1 MMRIDHKRL
10 EAIYAAVAKAHGA
23 SEHEAKLFA
32 EGLVLADLRGVTTHG
47 IAILPYY
54 HQLLG
59 EGVFEFGK
67 LPEVEAEGPSFAR
80 LNGHRNVGQVVSKIA
95 MEIASKKASETG
107 IAIVTARNGG
117 PFSMGSAAAMEA
129 LEKDQIG
136 IAMGNGFPLVAP
148 WGGRDI
154 FFCTNPLAIAAP
166 AGNEP
171 PVVIDMAT
179 SKYSMGQVV
188 RAARDGRKLPDSV
201 VTPEGVYSDDP
212 RSAVLDPMIRESP
225 MTGAI
230 QAAGPKGY
238 GWLLIV
244 EILSGILSGAN
255 ASYINLQDEE
265 ASPRTSYGTS
275 YIVIDTELLLG
286 KDWFEGDME
295 ALVRALND
303 ARPGQGFDRVRVP
316 GARGYEAFKKQSTEG
331 VEVRDEEWQMVL
343 DVGEDLEIDL
353 TTVET

>member
-1 MMRIDHKRL
+1 MLRL
-10 EAIYAAVAKAHGA
+10 EHRRLHAIYAEVARAHGA
-23 SEHEAKLFA
+23 SDHEADLFA

-59 EGVFEFGK
+59 EGVFRFGK
-67 LPEVEAEGPSFAR
+67 MPEVEVEGPGFAR
-80 LNGHRNVGQVVSKIA
+80 LNGHRNVGQVVSKQA
-95 MEIASKKASETG
+95 MEMASEKASANG

-117 PFSMGSAAAMEA
+117 PFSMGSVAAMEA
-129 LEKDQIG
+129 LKKRQIG

-154 FFCTNPLAIAAP
+154 FFCTNPLAIAVP
-166 AGNEP
+166 AGDEP

-179 SKYSMGQVV
+179 SRYSMGQVV

-201 VTPEGVYSDDP
+201 ITPEGEYSDDP
-212 RSAVLDPMIRESP
+212 ASAVLDPMFRESP
-225 MTGAI
+225 LTGAI

-255 ASYINLQDEE
+255 ASYVNLQDEV
-265 ASPRTSYGTS
+265 ATPQTSYGTT
-275 YIVIDTELLLG
+275 YMVIDTELLLG
-286 KDWFEGDME
+286 RKWFERDME
-295 ALVRALND
+295 AMVRALNE
-303 ARPGQGFDRVRVP
+303 ARPGLGFDRVRVP
-316 GARGYEAFKKQSTEG
+316 GARGYEAYREQISEG

-343 DVGEDLEIDL
+343 DVGDDLGIDL
-353 TTVET
+353 SAIEG